1 MHQMKTSNIL
11 IGFFVIISLVVTI
24 ISAHNISKRFDVYK
38 ERGEM
43 IKGDHSQMYAYNL
56 PWCNKMEVR
65 GENSLNVHIR
75 QSSNSS
81 TKVWVERTYKDSVV
95 VTVNDS
101 SLTISSMMKNSNAL
115 VIVYMP
121 KLTEVEANSA
131 ECYLSDFA
139 SDFLRIK
146 ALGNANISLDKSN
159 IKEMDFLADDNAS
172 MDVKDNVKVAAWSIH
187 MDGNA
192 RLYGISPNSKLNM
205 SVKGNA
211 NVSLAD

>member
-1 MHQMKTSNIL
+1 MKTSNIL

-24 ISAHNISKRFDVYK
+24 ISVRNISKRFDVYK

-43 IKGDHSQMYAYNL
+43 IKGDHSQMHSYNL
-56 PWCNKMEVR
+56 PLCSKMELR

-81 TKVWVERTYKDSVV
+81 TKVWIEKAYKDSVV
-95 VTVNDS
+95 VTMHDS
-101 SLTISSMMKNSNAL
+101 SLTISSMMKKNNAL
-115 VIVYMP
+115 VIVYIP
-121 KLTEVEANSA
+121 NLSELEANST

-146 ALGNANISLDKSN
+146 ALGNADISMDKSS
-159 IKEMDFLADDNAS
+159 IKEMDFMADDNAS
-172 MDVKDNVKVAAWSIH
+172 MYVKDNVKVAAWSIH

-192 RLYGISPNSKLNM
+192 RLSGISPNSKLNM

>member
-1 MHQMKTSNIL
+1 MKTSNIL

-24 ISAHNISKRFDVYK
+24 ISVRNISKRFDVYK

-43 IKGDHSQMYAYNL
+43 IKGDHSQMYSYNL
-56 PWCNKMEVR
+56 PLCSKMELR

-81 TKVWVERTYKDSVV
+81 TKVWIEKAYKDSVV
-95 VTVNDS
+95 VTMHDS
-101 SLTISSMMKNSNAL
+101 SLTISSIMKKNNAL
-115 VIVYMP
+115 VIVYIP
-121 KLTEVEANSA
+121 NLSELEANST

-146 ALGNANISLDKSN
+146 ALGNADISMDKSS
-159 IKEMDFLADDNAS
+159 IKEMDFMADDNAS
-172 MDVKDNVKVAAWSIH
+172 MYVKDNVKVAAWSIH

-192 RLYGISPNSKLNM
+192 RLSGISPNSKLNM